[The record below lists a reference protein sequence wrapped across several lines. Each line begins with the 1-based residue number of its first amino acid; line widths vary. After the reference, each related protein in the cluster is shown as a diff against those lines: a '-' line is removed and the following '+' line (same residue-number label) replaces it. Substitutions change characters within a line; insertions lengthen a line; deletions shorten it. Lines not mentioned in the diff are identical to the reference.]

1 MTDHKF
7 TDDEIIKAAECC
19 FLEKR
24 CEGCPLDRG
33 VGDASCIKDLHSA
46 VLDLFN
52 RQKAEIEKLE
62 KLDELAERS
71 IEASTAVINDL
82 RSEVALLN
90 DANTNLQ
97 DLYQAEKSKVLKKQ
111 EKLIMAYRKL
121 QTAKSEAIKEFAENL
136 TQDFKNH
143 RLEMNLNGLKGTHR
157 TDEMTY
163 ETIIEYID
171 NLVKEMTEG
180 KV

>member
-7 TDDEIIKAAECC
+7 TEEQIIEALEI
-19 FLEKR
+19 R
-24 CEGCPLDRG
+24 MPH
-33 VGDASCIKDLHSA
+33 DAVCREAYDLI
-46 VLDLFN
+46 N

-121 QTAKSEAIKEFAENL
+121 QTAKSEAIKEFA
-136 TQDFKNH
+136 K
-143 RLEMNLNGLKGTHR
+143 KIK
-157 TDEMTY
+157 TDAEWICDDNY
-163 ETIIEYID
+163 IEDALIKYVD
-171 NLVKEMTEG
+171 TLVEEMTET
-180 KV
+180 K

>member
-1 MTDHKF
+1 MTDKKF
-7 TDDEIIKAAECC
+7 TDDEIIKALEVCVRNDSCKECPINPNHGNYGYC
-19 FLEKR
+19 TNLA
-24 CEGCPLDRG
+24 LTY
-33 VGDASCIKDLHSA
+33 ALYLI
-46 VLDLFN
+46 N

-121 QTAKSEAIKEFAENL
+121 QTAKSEAIKEFAE
-136 TQDFKNH
+136 
-143 RLEMNLNGLKGTHR
+143 RLKSDVGRIPQHQFTRSQVEWSINTITDKIINGGR
-157 TDEMTY
+157 
-163 ETIIEYID
+163 
-171 NLVKEMTEG
+171 
-180 KV
+180 